1 MIITSSTMH
10 AHLEVPFFFFCV
22 IRNAIKMP
30 VNETVH
36 FYVHDKNIVYFV
48 QDHQKCSAISLSE
61 EHYRAICGNDTM
73 TKPALNRTYILQITK
88 PYFSDEGQYFC
99 QLKKMIM
106 KSNIMYLTLKLP
118 GEFTTVTHANLH

>member
-1 MIITSSTMH
+1 MIIASSAMH
-10 AHLEVPFFFFCV
+10 ARLKVPFFFFCV
-22 IRNAIKMP
+22 IRNAINMADH
-30 VNETVH
+30 ETVH
-36 FYVHDKNIVYFV
+36 FYVHDKNIVSFF
-48 QDHQKCSAISLSE
+48 QDHKNCSALSLLE

-73 TKPALNRTYILQITK
+73 TKPAVNRTYILQITK

-99 QLKKMIM
+99 QSKKMIM